1 MSSFCVSGQERK
13 GNSWK
18 KPADVNDFPR
28 VPEEREASQAVL
40 YYKK

>member
-1 MSSFCVSGQERK
+1 VSGQERE
-13 GNSWK
+13 GNFWK
-18 KPADVNDFPR
+18 KPADRNNFPR